1 MGSERLDKLKQQQ
14 EKIKRKIALEKN
26 RISAAERRL
35 DTRRKIIAGALA
47 LTHADQNPGS
57 PFAKQLEELIAAHVT
72 KPKERELFGLEP
84 LPESEERARENAA

>member
-1 MGSERLDKLKQQQ
+1 MSSERLDKLKQQQ

-26 RISAAERRL
+26 RISAADRRL

-47 LTHADQNPGS
+47 LTHAQQNPGS
-57 PFAKQLEELIAAHVT
+57 PFANQLKELIAAHVT

-84 LPESEERARENAA
+84 LPETPEHTSENAA